1 MAIRRIE
8 DLDRGQ
14 LDLMWNFLR
23 FKCGQVSNIPTLKE
37 HLNQLRQA
45 MLQNT
50 GGQKK
55 YKKAYDVPR
64 EDIGTIINCIVIE
77 TMQLYLSGDL
87 DKLEELKNAEKAL
100 EDLKNE

>member
-77 TMQLYLSGDL
+77 YIREYF
-87 DKLEELKNAEKAL
+87 KKNI
-100 EDLKNE
+100 